1 MPRIELSK
9 PKKFLLHALKIYLII
24 LIILL
29 FIKFI
34 KVAF

>member
-1 MPRIELSK
+1 
-9 PKKFLLHALKIYLII
+9 

-34 KVAF
+34 KQHNTNHDTEVRNKMRKY